1 KAERDAYL
9 DPQKAEEARELGNQ
23 KFKEADWPAAVEA
36 YTEMTKRAPE
46 DPRGYSNR
54 AACLIKLL
62 TFPAAVDDCNT
73 AIAKDPNFIR
83 AYLRKAQA
91 LFAMR
96 EYNKVIDVCNEA
108 MAHDKDSKNTREI
121 EQQMQKAVQ
130 AQYSAREGETEEET
144 MERIQRDPEILSIL
158 QDPIMQSILQQA
170 KGDPAAL
177 QEHMKNPDVRTKV
190 QKLMAAGVIRVG
202 GR

>member
-1 KAERDAYL
+1 
-9 DPQKAEEARELGNQ
+9 
-23 KFKEADWPAAVEA
+23 
-36 YTEMTKRAPE
+36 M
-46 DPRGYSNR
+46 
-54 AACLIKLL
+54 IKLL

-73 AIAKDPNFIR
+73 AITKDENFIR

-96 EYNKVIDVCNEA
+96 EHSKVIDVCNEA
-108 MAHDKDSKNTREI
+108 MAHDKDGKNAREI
-121 EQQMQKAVQ
+121 EQQMQKAIQ
-130 AQYSAREGETEEET
+130 AQYSARDGETEEET